1 MAKAVTLLLGSRARR
16 VRNLIVDYFDA
27 PADDFRLRAE
37 AALTHPATLLALA
50 ALLVNDHLLKSI
62 WPGAWATGKL
72 SDLAWLIF
80 AMPLAAWLLSLIARD
95 GRLSRRV
102 AFISAYLGLPLLYAA
117 FNTFGSLH
125 DFILTAIT
133 TPFGLIPGSPLDATD
148 SIVIPPAMAIG
159 LWVWRANS
167 AKSALARRK
176 WVAAVASIAVVSSI
190 ATSPAPVE
198 NGITYLGVADN
209 GTIVAVAD
217 SEYWS
222 ERFESSDGGM
232 TWNLDDSAE
241 TRYFGGGDRVQTPRG
256 IYVIDGPDILRAG
269 MDGMGELVY
278 SAAYLQQSHN
288 AWLQRISTVGLG
300 ERELSEQPLAIA
312 YDPTSGNLVVA
323 MGIQGVLIG
332 TPDEQ
337 WIPVAVGPF
346 RPTDFSLLSKARY
359 LLASLEFWTASFL
372 LSLAMV
378 GVALMMANRT
388 MESLKSLPVELAV
401 GAGSVTTFVAMVWI
415 SLDEVQNLLAGL
427 ASLGFVIMLVIAV
440 YAKIRPPES
449 VFRRLTTTTFVG
461 LTLGLSVAILLIF
474 QNFDEA
480 GLWLLLA
487 IPAFMLNVPMF
498 ALTWD
503 RSAYLRTAI
512 PFFLLMNVLVFLPH
526 MLWLN
531 AAVEKVVASL
541 LAVLLTTIVAVAMA
555 VYLRPKIALMNH
567 PQESSPV
574 EPKQGL

>member
-1 MAKAVTLLLGSRARR
+1 M
-16 VRNLIVDYFDA
+16 VDYFDA

-62 WPGAWATGKL
+62 WPGAWTTGKL

-198 NGITYLGVADN
+198 SGINYVGVADN
-209 GTIVAVAD
+209 GAIGAEAD

-312 YDPTSGNLVVA
+312 YDPTSGNLVV
-323 MGIQGVLIG
+323 GYGHTGGL
-332 TPDEQ
+332 D
-337 WIPVAVGPF
+337 
-346 RPTDFSLLSKARY
+346 RY
-359 LLASLEFWTASFL
+359 T
-372 LSLAMV
+372 
-378 GVALMMANRT
+378 G
-388 MESLKSLPVELAV
+388 
-401 GAGSVTTFVAMVWI
+401 
-415 SLDEVQNLLAGL
+415 
-427 ASLGFVIMLVIAV
+427 
-440 YAKIRPPES
+440 
-449 VFRRLTTTTFVG
+449 
-461 LTLGLSVAILLIF
+461 
-474 QNFDEA
+474 
-480 GLWLLLA
+480 
-487 IPAFMLNVPMF
+487 
-498 ALTWD
+498 
-503 RSAYLRTAI
+503 
-512 PFFLLMNVLVFLPH
+512 
-526 MLWLN
+526 
-531 AAVEKVVASL
+531 
-541 LAVLLTTIVAVAMA
+541 
-555 VYLRPKIALMNH
+555 
-567 PQESSPV
+567 
-574 EPKQGL
+574 

>member
-198 NGITYLGVADN
+198 SGINYVGVADN
-209 GTIVAVAD
+209 GAIGAEAN

-232 TWNLDDSAE
+232 TWNL
-241 TRYFGGGDRVQTPRG
+241 G
-256 IYVIDGPDILRAG
+256 
-269 MDGMGELVY
+269 
-278 SAAYLQQSHN
+278 
-288 AWLQRISTVGLG
+288 
-300 ERELSEQPLAIA
+300 
-312 YDPTSGNLVVA
+312 
-323 MGIQGVLIG
+323 
-332 TPDEQ
+332 
-337 WIPVAVGPF
+337 
-346 RPTDFSLLSKARY
+346 
-359 LLASLEFWTASFL
+359 
-372 LSLAMV
+372 
-378 GVALMMANRT
+378 
-388 MESLKSLPVELAV
+388 
-401 GAGSVTTFVAMVWI
+401 
-415 SLDEVQNLLAGL
+415 
-427 ASLGFVIMLVIAV
+427 
-440 YAKIRPPES
+440 
-449 VFRRLTTTTFVG
+449 
-461 LTLGLSVAILLIF
+461 
-474 QNFDEA
+474 
-480 GLWLLLA
+480 
-487 IPAFMLNVPMF
+487 
-498 ALTWD
+498 
-503 RSAYLRTAI
+503 
-512 PFFLLMNVLVFLPH
+512 
-526 MLWLN
+526 
-531 AAVEKVVASL
+531 
-541 LAVLLTTIVAVAMA
+541 
-555 VYLRPKIALMNH
+555 
-567 PQESSPV
+567 
-574 EPKQGL
+574 